1 MKRSLFTILAILLTI
16 SVAITLHVYN
26 ANRIDKMATK
36 HNQQYEMYCNKKIL
50 GTDLISLI
58 NKAIDYNE
66 KNNIPKQKD
75 SIYYVNNNTNS
86 IQISVKFIENDKIIE
101 MEDIAEKQTETFIKF
116 FATFKLLNSGNSN
129 ALLAPSKYILFSS
142 LITLFSCSITG
153 FITFKL

>member
-1 MKRSLFTILAILLTI
+1 MKRSFFIILAILLTI
-16 SVAITLHVYN
+16 SVAITLYVYN
-26 ANRIDKMATK
+26 ANRIDKMTTK

-58 NKAIDYNE
+58 NKVIDYNE

-116 FATFKLLNSGNSN
+116 FATSTFICNDI
-129 ALLAPSKYILFSS
+129 KYHEQTKNVQSMYFEQVNN
-142 LITLFSCSITG
+142 
-153 FITFKL
+153 

>member
-1 MKRSLFTILAILLTI
+1 MKRSLFIILAILLTI

-116 FATFKLLNSGNSN
+116 FVTSTFICNDI
-129 ALLAPSKYILFSS
+129 KYHEQTKNVQSMYFEQINN
-142 LITLFSCSITG
+142 
-153 FITFKL
+153 

>member
-1 MKRSLFTILAILLTI
+1 MKRSFFIILAILLTI
-16 SVAITLHVYN
+16 SVAITLYVYN

-116 FATFKLLNSGNSN
+116 FATSTFICNEI
-129 ALLAPSKYILFSS
+129 KYHEQTKNVQSMYFEQINN
-142 LITLFSCSITG
+142 
-153 FITFKL
+153 

>member
-116 FATFKLLNSGNSN
+116 FATSIFICNDI
-129 ALLAPSKYILFSS
+129 KYHEQTKNVQSMYFEQINN
-142 LITLFSCSITG
+142 
-153 FITFKL
+153 